1 MSFARTFPP
10 CLAKAFTSQKVT
22 TLLDTSGSSK
32 IRGLRPL
39 LSPLNKDRITMNNLD
54 QIRSALRQITIA
66 DVLGVIAIF
75 AIVFVFLWVT
85 P

>member
-1 MSFARTFPP
+1 
-10 CLAKAFTSQKVT
+10 
-22 TLLDTSGSSK
+22 
-32 IRGLRPL
+32 
-39 LSPLNKDRITMNNLD
+39 MNNLD

>member
-1 MSFARTFPP
+1 MASPP
-10 CLAKAFTSQKVT
+10 FNEIK
-22 TLLDTSGSSK
+22 
-32 IRGLRPL
+32 RGLRPL

-75 AIVFVFLWVT
+75 AIAFVFLWVT